1 MPKDDL
7 WGLLLL
13 DGLSL
18 ILILLW
24 KILIRAG
31 NSVNAAN
38 TANNT
43 LIAEANPITAKKSI
57 PTSDKPQTAI
67 ITVRPANITA
77 LPAVPT
83 AVAIAST
90 VSTPFS

>member
-1 MPKDDL
+1 MEDT
-7 WGLLLL
+7 
-13 DGLSL
+13 
-18 ILILLW
+18 
-24 KILIRAG
+24 RAG

-77 LPAVPT
+77 LPAVT